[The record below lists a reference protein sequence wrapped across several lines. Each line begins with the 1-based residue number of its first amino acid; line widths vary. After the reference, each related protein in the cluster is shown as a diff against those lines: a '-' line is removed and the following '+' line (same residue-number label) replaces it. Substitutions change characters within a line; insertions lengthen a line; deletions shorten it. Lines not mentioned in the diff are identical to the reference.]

1 MRTTQELL
9 DYVDRIVGFG
19 VDKLEARSQFALIHL
34 HSASGKEDDV
44 CGKML
49 APLVVNVDDLE
60 GLDGDGI

>member
-9 DYVDRIVGFG
+9 DYVDRIVGIG
-19 VDKLEARSQFALIHL
+19 VDKLEVRSQFALIDL
-34 HSASGKEDDV
+34 HSVSSKEDDV

>member
-19 VDKLEARSQFALIHL
+19 VDKLEVRSQFALINL